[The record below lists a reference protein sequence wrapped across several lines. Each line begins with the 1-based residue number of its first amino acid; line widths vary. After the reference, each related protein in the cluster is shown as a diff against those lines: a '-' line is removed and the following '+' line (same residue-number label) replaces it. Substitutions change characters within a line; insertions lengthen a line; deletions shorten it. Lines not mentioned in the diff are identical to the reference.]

1 MVSNVT
7 RLPGT
12 SIFANKLS
20 FRSFRA
26 TLNASFIAP
35 VRLLPVTFNCMH
47 MGDERNVK
55 FEIGYILYRVAV
67 AVEVVAAAAAAVGAS

>member
-26 TLNASFIAP
+26 TLKHSFIAP

-47 MGDERNVK
+47 MGDERNVE

-67 AVEVVAAAAAAVGAS
+67 AVAIVAAVAAVGAS

>member
-26 TLNASFIAP
+26 TLKHSLVAP

-47 MGDERNVK
+47 MGDERNVE

-67 AVEVVAAAAAAVGAS
+67 AVAIVAAVAAVGAS

>member
-26 TLNASFIAP
+26 TLKQSFIAP
-35 VRLLPVTFNCMH
+35 VRLLPVTFNCIH

-67 AVEVVAAAAAAVGAS
+67 TVVAAAAAAVGAS

>member
-26 TLNASFIAP
+26 TLKHSFIAP

-47 MGDERNVK
+47 MVDERNVK

-67 AVEVVAAAAAAVGAS
+67 AVAVVAAAVGAS